1 MNGWRVRF
9 RGVWGG
15 VGDPVMDGRPELPR
29 PALVTGRWTERRP
42 PRRAYGDGF
51 TWPIGTTQPQVP
63 SGAGQQMASRSS
75 CSSCWRCSGSSNAT
89 GSTMRLSGPRV
100 QSSRWQ
106 PYSQSRPSG
115 DRARIRAPSRSRSM
129 SICSCQP
136 LARSSR
142 IRPHQISPQ
151 GLSARKASPARTA
164 SKACWI
170 SAAQQRLRGNRAG
183 DASHCHGT
191 RAPTPLGRSGCRN
204 SGNGRDGARESS
216 EIRRFRLPSARLLSL
231 GTLLLWAGQ
240 RDGER

>member
-1 MNGWRVRF
+1 MAHRHHPTAGDQRRWPADGLAQQPLQLLAVLWLQQRHGLDDAAVR
-9 RGVWGG
+9 
-15 VGDPVMDGRPELPR
+15 
-29 PALVTGRWTERRP
+29 AK
-42 PRRAYGDGF
+42 
-51 TWPIGTTQPQVP
+51 
-63 SGAGQQMASRSS
+63 
-75 CSSCWRCSGSSNAT
+75 
-89 GSTMRLSGPRV
+89 V

-115 DRARIRAPSRSRSM
+115 DRAHIRAPSRSRSM

-191 RAPTPLGRSGCRN
+191 RAPTPQGRSGCRN
-204 SGNGRDGARESS
+204 SGSGRDGARESA
-216 EIRRFRLPSARLLSL
+216 EIRRFRLPSCGVAPA
-231 GTLLLWAGQ
+231 WAGQ

>member
-1 MNGWRVRF
+1 
-9 RGVWGG
+9 
-15 VGDPVMDGRPELPR
+15 
-29 PALVTGRWTERRP
+29 
-42 PRRAYGDGF
+42 
-51 TWPIGTTQPQVP
+51 
-63 SGAGQQMASRSS
+63 MASRSS
-75 CSSCWRCSGSSNAT
+75 RSSCSRCSGSSNAT

-115 DRARIRAPSRSRSM
+115 DRAPIRAPSRSRSM

-136 LARSSR
+136 LARSSC
-142 IRPHQISPQ
+142 IRPHQISLQ

-170 SAAQQRLRGNRAG
+170 SAALQRLRGSRAG

-204 SGNGRDGARESS
+204 TGSGRDGGRGCGESPPGLAPAPLPSPQVAWREKDDGWRSGDRARESGGRPGKRWCAPPPGAA
-216 EIRRFRLPSARLLSL
+216 RRSSPPACGPSPLLDPPP
-231 GTLLLWAGQ
+231 
-240 RDGER
+240 RCRP